1 MLTSFEMW
9 VNICNVLFCLDIFI
23 MYIMYIHICANG
35 VLLKKVDK
43 VCYLGDTLDA
53 YVIQQ

>member
-43 VCYLGDTLDA
+43 LCYLGDMLDA
-53 YVIQQ
+53 DVIQQ